1 MDGIEP
7 RFLENLGEDIS
18 RIANRID
25 PPAPMPPASA
35 REAFGR
41 VLGRAIALFAD
52 ANEVDGRALAL
63 ARGMIAKRKD
73 SGRIAA
79 LARDIGR
86 IHVDIGALEREAM
99 SLRFVV
105 DMWKDDPKLG
115 LPVPLLDLM
124 PAIFEAAEQS
134 IGQARSRVLA
144 ACTVDDPRILA
155 ALGIVAA
162 TDGQEAASPSASEG
176 ARGASDAEP
185 STRPETAAERDK
197 RELAEMLS

>member
-18 RIANRID
+18 RIANHID
-25 PPAPMPPASA
+25 PPAPMPPANA
-35 REAFGR
+35 GEAFDR
-41 VLGRAIALFAD
+41 VLGRAIAAFAD

-63 ARGMIAKRKD
+63 ARGMLAKRKD
-73 SGRIAA
+73 SGRIAS
-79 LARDIGR
+79 LTRDIGR
-86 IHVDIGALEREAM
+86 IHVDIGALEREKM

-105 DMWKDDPKLG
+105 DIWKDDPKLG

-124 PAIFEAAEQS
+124 PAIFAAVDEC
-134 IGQARSRVLA
+134 IWHARSRLTA

-162 TDGQEAASPSASEG
+162 TDGQEAASPAASEG
-176 ARGASDAEP
+176 ARGAPDAEP
-185 STRPETAAERDK
+185 SNRPETAAERDK